1 MGIKCNN
8 KIWSPGYPIPK
19 DDGYP
24 ASAWGSYLPGD
35 EPGWKCMENDT
46 ACLGEECPIW
56 KPKKNIHKEIMKKK
70 RQLLKKA
77 KEKGLWEN
85 FGQDEVHKLE
95 DEFPDRKYESIIN
108 DFDNWCMDVT
118 DSDLK

>member
-1 MGIKCNN
+1 
-8 KIWSPGYPIPK
+8 
-19 DDGYP
+19 
-24 ASAWGSYLPGD
+24 
-35 EPGWKCMENDT
+35 MENDT
-46 ACLGEECPIW
+46 ACLGEEECPRW

-85 FGQDEVHKLE
+85 FGQDEVRKLK
-95 DEFPDRKYESIIN
+95 DEFPDRKYASIIN
-108 DFDNWCMDVT
+108 DFDNWCMNVT